1 MYIRKTR
8 VVANTSV
15 YMVRPFL
22 GYGNVYH
29 RWRQGPRVGG
39 NRDGLGNTRCRA
51 PAMGSISKNCRL
63 SLRLVR

>member
-1 MYIRKTR
+1 MYTCKTR

-15 YMVRPFL
+15 YMIRPFL

-39 NRDGLGNTRCRA
+39 NRDGLENARCQA
-51 PAMGSISKNCRL
+51 PAMGSISKNCRH

>member
-15 YMVRPFL
+15 YMIRPFL

-29 RWRQGPRVGG
+29 RWRQVPGLAVT
-39 NRDGLGNTRCRA
+39 DGLGNTRCRA